1 MLQYIYFLIIFLI
14 IGLIYLHIKR
24 QTYITDNLEE
34 ISYIDYELTK
44 YQYHELCYDKI
55 PFVYKYDVSEDEKQF
70 EKEILLSKFKNYDI
84 RNGNE
89 KIELQQYFTDIS
101 NGSNSTIKF
110 NQSFY
115 NQEFLNE
122 TSLFEKIYS
131 KDNFLRPSFT
141 CFYDYDIL
149 LSNNNK
155 SVSKENDQYI
165 FQNRFYGDYIHCI
178 DQALVI
184 KLISPKFQYYF
195 EETNNFDSDSN
206 IFSNKIQKNIPL
218 FNDDIMKNHK
228 NYCKIT
234 IQNVI
239 LQPGDL
245 LYIPSLWF
253 YAYKPVND
261 YNISISYN
269 YMTYMNYVLF
279 FQKIYNTFVSNI
291 HNKIK
296 TLLK

>member
-24 QTYITDNLEE
+24 QTYITDNIEE

-44 YQYHELCYDKI
+44 YQFHELCYEKI
-55 PFVYKYDVSEDEKQF
+55 PFVYKYHVSEDEKQF
-70 EKEILLSKFKNYDI
+70 EKDLLLTKFKSYDI
-84 RNGNE
+84 HNGNE

-110 NQSFY
+110 NQSCY
-115 NQEFLNE
+115 NQDFLKE

-149 LSNNNK
+149 LSKNNN
-155 SVSKENDQYI
+155 SLSKETEQHI
-165 FQNRFYGDYIHCI
+165 FQNKFYGHYIHCI
-178 DQALVI
+178 DQPLVI
-184 KLISPKFQYYF
+184 KLISPKFRSYF
-195 EETNNFDSDSN
+195 EETNHFDSESN

-218 FNDDIMKNHK
+218 FDDDIMKNHK
-228 NYCKIT
+228 TYCKIT

-253 YAYKPVND
+253 YAYKPINK
-261 YNISISYN
+261 YNISISYY

-279 FQKIYNTFVSNI
+279 LEKLYNTLVSNL
-291 HNKIK
+291 HNQIK
-296 TLLK
+296 TLLQ